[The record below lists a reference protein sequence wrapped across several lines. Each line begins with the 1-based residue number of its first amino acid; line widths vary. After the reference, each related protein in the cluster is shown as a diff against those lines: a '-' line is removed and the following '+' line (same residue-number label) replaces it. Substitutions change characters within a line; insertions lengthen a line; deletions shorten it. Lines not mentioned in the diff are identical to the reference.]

1 MAERRK
7 SATKK
12 LEKLS
17 MNPKTPM
24 SKQQKEVTDWLKANV
39 PTKKTKFLHSHVVDY
54 FCGNKAIDLL
64 MTESQWAPT
73 YTKGKVEI
81 EEGQLVFDT
90 REKCV
95 EFMDSLLRYKM
106 FHRAKKIPVAE
117 KEKKGKKKDD
127 KVETK
132 DDKTD
137 TDLDKGSETG
147 EEEKVEKAE
156 KKKRKIRLDMHLEQ
170 IFVDSSDAYVW
181 LYDPIPW
188 YYWVFGGGICLVV
201 IMFCLFPLW
210 PRVIRRGTHWVATA
224 AVGFLIGVMLLGV
237 LKYLIFAVLYLLSA
251 RKFRFWIMPNLTKDV
266 GFMAS
271 FWPLYEYTYTGEV
284 IEEVGDENDKI
295 LDEESTEKNGNAEN
309 EESDSN
315 ESGKSGFEFIEK
327 NKED

>member
-1 MAERRK
+1 
-7 SATKK
+7 
-12 LEKLS
+12 

-24 SKQQKEVTDWLKANV
+24 TKEQKEVTDWLKENV

-73 YTKGKVEI
+73 GAKGKVEI
-81 EEGQLVFDT
+81 EEGQLVFET

-95 EFMDSLLRYKM
+95 EYLDALLRYKM
-106 FHRAKKIPVAE
+106 FHRAKKIPVTE
-117 KEKKGKKKDD
+117 KEKKAKKDE
-127 KVETK
+127 KKVEIVETK

-137 TDLDKGSETG
+137 TDMDKGSETG
-147 EEEKVEKAE
+147 EEEKVEKTE

-188 YYWVFGGGICLVV
+188 YYWVFGGGICMVV

-210 PRVIRRGTHWVATA
+210 PRVIRRGAHWMATG
-224 AVGFLIGVMLLGV
+224 AVGFLIGVLILGI

-284 IEEVGDENDKI
+284 IEEEAEDDASQVERK
-295 LDEESTEKNGNAEN
+295 EKLHHAEH

-315 ESGKSGFEFIEK
+315 ESGKSAFEFVEK
-327 NKED
+327 NKDD